1 MTTVEVSAPASF
13 AAGRAGASWFQRWAP
28 LAGLLFVLGSLGIA
42 FSPAGDETGET
53 AAEVVS
59 FADAKDVWIV
69 TALLFALAS
78 LPLLGC
84 FVTGIYLRLQR
95 AGATT
100 EAVLTLVSGG
110 LFAVLFF
117 LAVVVFTAP
126 LADMPDGQAAQLAQ
140 ASTFLA
146 IDDIGWFAL
155 GGAGVAI
162 GVMAIAASLG
172 ARRAGAVPSWA
183 AWAGVVLGVLS
194 FGSIAFLGLFAWLAW
209 IVIVSVGMLVLGGSD
224 GRPAV

>member
-1 MTTVEVSAPASF
+1 LTTAEISAPASF
-13 AAGRAGASWFQRWAP
+13 AAGRAGASWFQRWSP
-28 LAGLLFVLGSLGIA
+28 LAGLLFVLGALGIA
-42 FSPAGDETGET
+42 FSPAGGETGET

-84 FVTGIYLRLQR
+84 FVTGVYLRLQR

-100 EAVLTLVSGG
+100 EAALTLVSGG
-110 LFAVLFF
+110 LFAMLFF

-126 LADMPDGQAAQLAQ
+126 LADMPDGRAAQLAQ

-194 FGSIAFLGLFAWLAW
+194 FGSVAFLGLFAWVAW
-209 IVIVSVGMLVLGGSD
+209 IAIASVGLLVLGGSEE
-224 GRPAV
+224 R